1 MLKEC
6 RYDISRTGKVCHRVN
21 VSIISHSEL
30 IHFCHCHYLQS
41 SNCPWL
47 VCLLYLGSVGSSKG
61 FCRPFV
67 VAITCHLLYI
77 LAYQSLVAYCITQYQ
92 YVIHVLVIWRYSCN
106 KYIIVIFTSTRQ
118 NVPSDILTFTFR
130 SVKKAEIMLYM
141 F

>member
-1 MLKEC
+1 MSLQC
-6 RYDISRTGKVCHRVN
+6 DNLSG
-21 VSIISHSEL
+21 EL
-30 IHFCHCHYLQS
+30 QDQWSSSCHCHYLQS

-92 YVIHVLVIWRYSCN
+92 YFYVLVIWRYSCN

-130 SVKKAEIMLYM
+130 SVKIAENHVIYVLETTL
-141 F
+141 